1 MPSETIPNTVALQD
15 ILCALEKAEKPLTS
29 AAVAKL
35 LKQKTG
41 KAFKPTLDSEV
52 QAGRI
57 HSWGN
62 DLYWAADC
70 KAIARERLLRLTASE
85 VLTAPTLN
93 KRAANETPKISHRVV
108 GEVRR
113 DLVREKLL
121 REKAPL
127 HGPKNRAKLIVNFRN
142 PEPYLQEAIGRLLED
157 FEVVRS
163 EEKIRALLASAEP
176 QSAPPP
182 EPTAQARPS
191 PRPEVADVAERMFAA
206 MNELAFA
213 PGTTVTFYRLRQRP
227 ELASIPKE
235 IFDKAA
241 LLLQQG
247 RRALLA
253 VHDHAARLPK
263 QQQDEFVTDGLGTY
277 YVSIYAV

>member
-1 MPSETIPNTVALQD
+1 MPSEMMPNTVAWGD
-15 ILCALEKAEKPLTS
+15 ILCELEKAEKPLTS

-41 KAFKPTLDSEV
+41 KALKPTLDSEV

-62 DLYWAADC
+62 NLYWAADR
-70 KAIARERLLRLTASE
+70 KAIARERLLRLTASQL
-85 VLTAPTLN
+85 LTATPLD
-93 KRAANETPKISHRVV
+93 KRAANETPKISPRVV

-113 DLVREKLL
+113 DLLREKLL

-142 PEPYLQEAIGRLLED
+142 PQPYLEEAIGRLLKD

-163 EEKIRALLASAEP
+163 EQRIRALLASAEP
-176 QSAPPP
+176 QSAPAL
-182 EPTAQARPS
+182 EPTAQAQPL
-191 PRPEVADVAERMFAA
+191 PGPEVADVAERMFAA

-227 ELASIPKE
+227 ELASIAKE
-235 IFDKAA
+235 IFDNAA
-241 LLLQQG
+241 LLLQHE

-263 QQQDEFVTDGLGTY
+263 EQQDEFVTDGLGTY